1 MEKTMPNTTILSK
14 MNRTDSFSC
23 SHHSFLPDQRR
34 CTVLA
39 VMAQLCIPEGSTHTQ
54 DLKPQPLKL
63 THTLSLSH
71 PCCWL
76 WTRTHTKKVASLES
90 SPAPFPAP
98 SPAPSGT
105 SSSPRCSSFFH
116 PLRLGEAALLR
127 HQRRRAGE
135 RLRRVYPMGS
145 PTYSCTQIRLI
156 LCGIMWDIRG
166 FSFQN
171 GLR

>member
-63 THTLSLSH
+63 THTLSLS
-71 PCCWL
+71 L
-76 WTRTHTKKVASLES
+76 SL
-90 SPAPFPAP
+90 SP
-98 SPAPSGT
+98 
-105 SSSPRCSSFFH
+105 
-116 PLRLGEAALLR
+116 LLLALDQDP
-127 HQRRRAGE
+127 HKEG
-135 RLRRVYPMGS
+135 
-145 PTYSCTQIRLI
+145 
-156 LCGIMWDIRG
+156 G
-166 FSFQN
+166 FS
-171 GLR
+171 